1 MKTLHNKAPSGS
13 RKYKTNVGEKDWKLS
28 MTTVVRM
35 RKVVANDNKEKTC
48 NTWEGRQN
56 MHPGGHG
63 YSVLLKSARRLE
75 PTAINSVSKVIQ
87 DGIGFTLLRSCD
99 WSREH
104 APSSPPIR
112 FKSITSRNV
121 VTRLFPRLGQFF
133 FKIWAF
139 MNSLRNFLC
148 SEGLNWLLWNCFL
161 RHSIEMCSNEK
172 ETGDGFLKSNEFD

>member
-1 MKTLHNKAPSGS
+1 M
-13 RKYKTNVGEKDWKLS
+13 
-28 MTTVVRM
+28 
-35 RKVVANDNKEKTC
+35 
-48 NTWEGRQN
+48 
-56 MHPGGHG
+56 
-63 YSVLLKSARRLE
+63 
-75 PTAINSVSKVIQ
+75 SKVIQ

-148 SEGLNWLLWNCFL
+148 SEGLNWLLWNCFFTTFDRDVLQWKGNWGWISKIQWVRLKKNWTLPHEKVSRPNSDCEIQNTL
-161 RHSIEMCSNEK
+161 RLNTQITKILMFQLFS
-172 ETGDGFLKSNEFD
+172 LKKKKLFSFDKFIFTAK